1 MNDGTLGIAILG
13 TGSVSNEHIRAF
25 ERNPRAKVVA
35 ILSREKARA
44 EAKAREHGLEDCR
57 PYTDLCELLADG
69 RVHAVSIC
77 TPHHLHAEQGI
88 RAAESGRHILV
99 EKPIAL
105 DLASLHQLH
114 AAVERAGVRSVV
126 SFVLRWN
133 PLFENIKSMLAEN
146 WIGSLGYA
154 EVDYMHGIE
163 PSYTGF
169 EWIRTKRYGGNN
181 LLTGGCHA
189 VDALR
194 WFAGGE
200 VSEIFSYAAT
210 GPHNRLGYE
219 YETNTVTVLKF
230 ANGMIAKVGCS
241 LECVMP
247 YMFNIL
253 LLGEE
258 GSIRNNQV
266 FSKRWPG
273 QTGWASVP
281 TILPDTADV
290 AHHPFAGEVDHFIGC
305 ILGNHESHCNVADA
319 VKTHEICIAAEIS
332 ARENRPVR
340 LPL

>member
-1 MNDGTLGIAILG
+1 VKDGKLGIAILG
-13 TGSVSNEHIRAF
+13 TGWVSNEHIKAF
-25 ERNPRAKVVA
+25 QRNPRADVVA
-35 ILSREKARA
+35 ILSRSEARA
-44 EAKAREHGLEDCR
+44 EAKAREHGLENCR
-57 PYTDLCELLADG
+57 AYTSLADLLQDS
-69 RVHAVSIC
+69 RVDAVSVC

-88 RAAESGRHILV
+88 QAAESGRHILV

-105 DLASLHQLH
+105 DCSSLHQLN

-163 PSYTGF
+163 PSYTGY
-169 EWIRTKRYGGNN
+169 EWIRRKQYGGNN

-194 WFAGGE
+194 WFAGSE
-200 VSEIFSYAAT
+200 VAEVFGYAAT
-210 GPHNRLGYE
+210 GKHNRLGYE
-219 YETNTVTVLKF
+219 YETNSVTVLKF

-241 LECVMP
+241 IECVMP
-247 YMFNIL
+247 YVFNIL

-273 QTGWASVP
+273 QTGWATIP
-281 TILPDTADV
+281 TILPDTAEV
-290 AHHPFAGEVDHFIGC
+290 SHHPFAGEVDHFIDC
-305 ILGNHESHCNVADA
+305 ILEKRESHCNVADA
-319 VKTHEICIAAEIS
+319 VKTHEICIASEIS
-332 ARENRPVR
+332 AKENRPVR